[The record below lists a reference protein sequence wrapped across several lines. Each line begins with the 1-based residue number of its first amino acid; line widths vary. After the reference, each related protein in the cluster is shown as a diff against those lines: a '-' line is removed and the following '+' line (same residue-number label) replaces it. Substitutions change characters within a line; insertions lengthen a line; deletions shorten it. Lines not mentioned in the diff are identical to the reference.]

1 MISLLVVLLVWSF
14 MAYGASTI
22 IVYGSIF
29 EKPRTWIKAKSLFFG
44 EMIGCIMCSA
54 TWVGFFMSICL
65 GGLATRVFE
74 IHWLPSIFFDGIF
87 TTGIVWTINTI
98 VEHFE

>member
-1 MISLLVVLLVWSF
+1 

-29 EKPRTWIKAKSLFFG
+29 EKPRTWIKSKSLFFG